1 MKRMAAAIA
10 NASMRFCF
18 VIVLTVLSVLPQCG
32 VVSDLS
38 AIIIAGLSF
47 VNMKTILNSEIFMK
61 KWNPQGARLRYFI
74 NA

>member
-18 VIVLTVLSVLPQCG
+18 VIVLTVLSVLPRYNA
-32 VVSDLS
+32 VSDLS

-47 VNMKTILNSEIFMK
+47 VNMKTILDFEFFMK

>member
-10 NASMRFCF
+10 NASIRFCF
-18 VIVLTVLSVLPQCG
+18 AIVHTFLSVLPQCG

-47 VNMKTILNSEIFMK
+47 VNMKTILNSEYFK
-61 KWNPQGARLRYFI
+61 KRV
-74 NA
+74 

>member
-10 NASMRFCF
+10 NASIRFCF

-38 AIIIAGLSF
+38 AIIIAGLLF
-47 VNMKTILNSEIFMK
+47 VNMKTILNSEQFK
-61 KWNPQGARLRYFI
+61 KRV
-74 NA
+74 